1 MGLRCKFSPAQP
13 LLADDPT
20 GIILGEGLARNLGA
34 GVGDRIVLLAS
45 TSDRGINAVEVIVGG
60 VFSTANKSYDDST
73 LRMDIEKARQ
83 LMRVKGSHVWML
95 LLKDTAR
102 TDKVLERLRSTLPKK
117 DFEVIPWYVLADFYN
132 KTVILFGKQIQGVK
146 IILALVILLSISNT
160 MMMSVMERIGE
171 IGTSM
176 ALGVKRISI
185 MQLFVSEAVVL
196 GCVGG
201 LLGLFL
207 GLLLAYIISSIG
219 IPMPAP
225 PGMTKGYT
233 GQIMFTWD
241 IALESLAL
249 AISTT
254 LAASSYPAWR
264 ASQLQIVDALRHNR

>member
-60 VFSTANKSYDDST
+60 GFSTANKSYDDST

-264 ASQLQIVDALRHNR
+264 ASQMQIVDALRHNR